1 MSKNTNDVAY
11 SRENNVVDQYRDLL
25 ADETLHPAEEY
36 HTALNVIFKHYES
49 LLNET
54 KLLTSLGDRLQRKLR
69 STNILLK
76 QQSEEI
82 QEINNSLNQ
91 KNIELKLT
99 IDELTRAKASR
110 KAQTYLLIITFLL
123 FMLSESLEN
132 FFDNNVN
139 NIFEYLF
146 QVELDNT
153 FWASLPFKI
162 MILLLFKPIEGFLEK
177 FFLRQAMDKDKR
189 ELLKKVSANPTN

>member
-1 MSKNTNDVAY
+1 MSKNANDVAY
-11 SRENNVVDQYRDLL
+11 SRENNVVDEYRDLL
-25 ADETLHPAEEY
+25 SDDTLHPAEEY
-36 HTALNVIFKHYES
+36 HAALHGIFKHYES

-82 QEINNSLNQ
+82 QEFNNNLNQ

-110 KAQTYLLIITFLL
+110 KAQTYLLIITFVL

-132 FFDNNVN
+132 FFDNNIN
-139 NIFEYLF
+139 QIFEYLF
-146 QVELDNT
+146 QIELDNT
-153 FWASLPFKI
+153 FWASMPFKI
-162 MILLLFKPIEGFLEK
+162 VILLLFKPIEGFLEK

-189 ELLKKVSANPTN
+189 ELLKKVNANTAS

>member
-1 MSKNTNDVAY
+1 MSKNANDVAY

-36 HTALNVIFKHYES
+36 HAALNVIFKHYES

-69 STNILLK
+69 STNLLLK
-76 QQSEEI
+76 QQAEEI
-82 QEINNSLNQ
+82 QEINNNLNQ

-162 MILLLFKPIEGFLEK
+162 LILLLFKPIEGFLEK

>member
-1 MSKNTNDVAY
+1 VSKNANDVAY

-36 HTALNVIFKHYES
+36 HAALNVIFKHYES

-69 STNILLK
+69 STNLLLK
-76 QQSEEI
+76 QQAEEI
-82 QEINNSLNQ
+82 QEINNNLNQ

-162 MILLLFKPIEGFLEK
+162 LILLLFKPIEGFLEK